1 MRMTSKGQV
10 TVPKRLR
17 ELADIGP
24 GSEIDFDFENGKIT
38 LSKGR
43 RTNGSAKTRGER
55 VVEALRNTRTVNRE
69 LTTDEIMRLMRG
81 DG

>member
-17 ELADIGP
+17 DLAGIGP
-24 GSEIDFDFENGKIT
+24 GSEVSFDFVG
-38 LSKGR
+38 GR
-43 RTNGSAKTRGER
+43 IVLAKASAGARPGPTRGEQI
-55 VVEALRNTRTVNRE
+55 VEALRGSGTANRE
-69 LTTDEIMRLMRG
+69 LSTDEIMRLMRG

>member
-24 GSEIDFDFENGKIT
+24 GSEVDFEFAGGKII
-38 LSKGR
+38 LSRGDRIR
-43 RTNGSAKTRGER
+43 RPGSTRGER
-55 VVEALRNTRTVNRE
+55 VVEALRDSRSRNRE
-69 LTTDEIMRLMRG
+69 LTTDQIMRLMRG